1 MRDVRRGGLIAA
13 SAIAVTAVTGC
24 VPRLTPL
31 SGAPVPA
38 SRLPHTAV
46 APGRHKIVFNWELR
60 DRDLDTRGEG
70 VARIAAPDSARL
82 DFFLGGGFG
91 GGAAVLI
98 RDSVQIPGGDLVKRL
113 VPPPTL
119 LWAALGRVA
128 LPNLPDTVIRIEGET
143 LRANIGRPVAWRLT
157 FHGDSLFRVERVDDG
172 RVAEWIDRSNP
183 SQIRYRDERAR
194 RSLQLTVTRTEEVPE
209 FDASIWRIDR

>member
-1 MRDVRRGGLIAA
+1 LPDVGRGGLLAA
-13 SAIAVTAVTGC
+13 SVFAVTIVTGC
-24 VPRLTPL
+24 VPKLSPL
-31 SGAPVPA
+31 SGAPAPA
-38 SRLPHTAV
+38 ARLPHAAV

-60 DRDLDTRGEG
+60 DRDVDTRGEG
-70 VARIAAPDSARL
+70 VARVAAPDSARL

-98 RDSVQIPGGDLVKRL
+98 RDSVQIPGGDLIKRL

-128 LPNLPDTVIRIEGET
+128 LPNLPDTVIRVEGET
-143 LRANIGRPVAWRLT
+143 LRADIGRPVAWRLS
-157 FHGDSLFRVERVDDG
+157 FHGDSLFRVERVDGG

-183 SQIRYRDERAR
+183 SRIHYRDERAR

>member
-1 MRDVRRGGLIAA
+1 VI
-13 SAIAVTAVTGC
+13 AVTGC
-24 VPRLTPL
+24 TPKLTPL
-31 SGAPVPA
+31 SGAPAPA
-38 SRLPHTAV
+38 ERLPRPSI
-46 APGRHKIVFNWELR
+46 APGHHKIVFNWELR
-60 DRDLDTRGEG
+60 DQEVDTRGEG
-70 VARIAAPDSARL
+70 VARIASPDSARL

-98 RDSVQIPGGDLVKRL
+98 ENSLQAPGPELIRRL
-113 VPPPTL
+113 VPQPTL

-194 RSLQLTVTRTEEVPE
+194 RSLQLTVTRTEEVTE